1 MTDGLGNPQ
10 SVLVLGGG
18 SDIAAA
24 TLRRLVAR
32 RTRRIVLAARRTD
45 GLTAV
50 RAELEA
56 AGAQVDAVPFDAD
69 DTGSH
74 PQAIADAFDRSGPF
88 DMVLVAF
95 GLLGEP
101 ETSAEH
107 HDQAVAVV
115 RTNMLGA
122 VSAIVPAAAH
132 LRAQGHG
139 WLVVLSSLGAERP
152 RASNAVYAAAKAGLD
167 GFATALGDRLAGSGV
182 RVMVVR
188 PGFVHTKM
196 TAGRP
201 VLPMAASADDVAA
214 AIVDGLR
221 RGAETVWVPRRGRWA
236 MLAAR
241 ALPRAAFRR
250 MAP

>member
-1 MTDGLGNPQ
+1 VIDGLGAPQ

-24 TLRRLVAR
+24 TLRRLVAG
-32 RTRRIVLAARRTD
+32 RTRRVVLAARRTD
-45 GLTAV
+45 SLDGV
-50 RAELEA
+50 RRELEA
-56 AGAQVDAVPFDAD
+56 AGADVDTVHFDAD
-69 DTGSH
+69 DTDSH
-74 PQAIADAFDRSGPF
+74 PSVIDDAFDRLGPF
-88 DMVLVAF
+88 DVVLVAF

-101 ETSAEH
+101 ATSAEH

-115 RTNMLGA
+115 RTTMLGA
-122 VSAIVPAAAH
+122 VSAIVPVAAR
-132 LRAQGHG
+132 LRRQGHG

-167 GFATALGDRLAGSGV
+167 DFATALGDRLVGTGV

-188 PGFVHTKM
+188 PGFVRTKM

-201 VLPMAASADDVAA
+201 PLPMAASADEVAA

-221 RGAETVWVPRRGRWA
+221 RRAETVWVPGRGRWA
-236 MLAAR
+236 MLAVR
-241 ALPRAAFRR
+241 LMPRSVFRR
-250 MAP
+250 VGV